1 MLVAVTVYTTAAEVT
16 VGVPLISP
24 VEVEKVRPVGSDG
37 EIDHNVTVPPL
48 DVGVAVTIAESLVNV
63 RKLGL

>member
-1 MLVAVTVYTTAAEVT
+1 MVAVTVYTTAAEVT

>member
-1 MLVAVTVYTTAAEVT
+1 MVAVTVYTTAAEVT

-24 VEVEKVRPVGSDG
+24 DEVEKVRPVGSDG

>member
-1 MLVAVTVYTTAAEVT
+1 MVAVTVYTTAAEVT

-37 EIDHNVTVPPL
+37 EIDHDVTVPPL